1 MESFDF
7 EILHKL
13 YATAKKAVYNKQE
26 NELVFISKRR
36 KNNDEATASYE
47 AICELFNNGEPM
59 INKKLLDILQR
70 ARKNSKTTLK

>member
-13 YATAKKAVYNKQE
+13 YATAKKAVYNNQAS
-26 NELVFISKRR
+26 ELVFISKRR
-36 KNNDEATASYE
+36 KNNDEATAAYE
-47 AICELFNNGEPM
+47 AICELFNDGEPI

-70 ARKNSKTTLK
+70 ARKNSKITLK

>member
-13 YATAKKAVYNKQE
+13 YTTAKKAVYNNQAS
-26 NELVFISKRR
+26 ELVFISKRR
-36 KNNDEATASYE
+36 KNNDEATAAYE
-47 AICELFNNGEPM
+47 AICELFNDGEPI

-70 ARKNSKTTLK
+70 ARKNSKITLK

>member
-13 YATAKKAVYNKQE
+13 YATAKKAIYNKQA

-36 KNNDEATASYE
+36 KNNDEATAAYE
-47 AICELFNNGEPM
+47 AICELFNDGEPM
-59 INKKLLDILQR
+59 INKKLFDILER